1 MTFHQ
6 QPQFGKCLVWR
17 EIRVNDHSRC
27 GLRFCYNSVTRQNT
41 HSANERIHVHK
52 GRNLGFVVHK
62 RIGVQFRGFFNE
74 LLVKLLSSRPLLRQ
88 PSRAIL
94 AALREPRL
102 PGMGGCG
109 DRAANIA
116 TSNTNDVRRDQ
127 SEPEPITDIPAQVAL
142 SEPDWKLPG
151 SHGLGGGTT
160 GIELVTPY
168 GYWLPEPPLK
178 ISAIFSC
185 STTHP

>member
-6 QPQFGKCLVWR
+6 QPQFGKCLVWG

-27 GLRFCYNSVTRQNT
+27 GLRFSYNTVTRQNT

-94 AALREPRL
+94 AALRDPSGQQRCQTSD
-102 PGMGGCG
+102 GGP
-109 DRAANIA
+109 AK
-116 TSNTNDVRRDQ
+116 RRKRRNV
-127 SEPEPITDIPAQVAL
+127 SRIHVA
-142 SEPDWKLPG
+142 SICQ
-151 SHGLGGGTT
+151 
-160 GIELVTPY
+160 IE
-168 GYWLPEPPLK
+168 
-178 ISAIFSC
+178 
-185 STTHP
+185 